1 MNRLI
6 SLALSVFLLLGVG
19 CVCRAAPLPPQE
31 EGSIQSS
38 VLHTQAPPDEAAVPA
53 EESVPAQEPA
63 DGADAPAEEET
74 QPGETEEPYVRV
86 IDPAGPM
93 VALTFDDGPHEI
105 YTDLILDVLEANHA
119 VATFFE
125 VGRSVAKY
133 PQPLVRMDEL
143 GCEIASHSNA
153 HRDLSK
159 LKKRAL
165 LAELDAADQAFISAV
180 GRAPTLV
187 RPPYGAVNSTVKY
200 ASGRTMVTWTVDT
213 EDWRSQDA
221 QTVVDYVQS
230 LPSLDGE
237 IVLMHSTYES
247 TAQAV
252 AVLVPWLQEQGYQLV
267 TVSELMAYYYG
278 QLLEPDQ
285 FYGYT
290 YFATTGRTDTPAVL
304 PQEPEEE
311 PAETPDPA
319 GEPPV
324 PAEEAG
330 ESPDAAGE
338 SPVPA
343 DETPAVPEEPAEAQP
358 WAPYPEEPLTP
369 PDTLPPGW
377 LYA

>member
-6 SLALSVFLLLGVG
+6 SLALSIFLLLAIG
-19 CVCRAAPLPPQE
+19 CVGRAAPLPPQE

-38 VLHTQAPPDEAAVPA
+38 VLHTQAPPGDDSVPGEENIPIEEAPAAEEPA
-53 EESVPAQEPA
+53 EPVE
-63 DGADAPAEEET
+63 
-74 QPGETEEPYVRV
+74 EEPYVRV
-86 IDPAGPM
+86 IDPAAPM
-93 VALTFDDGPHEI
+93 VALTFDDGPHEV
-105 YTDLILDVLEANHA
+105 YTDLILDVLEEHRA

-125 VGRSVAKY
+125 VGRNVAQY

-159 LKKRAL
+159 MKKRTM
-165 LAELDAADQAFISAV
+165 LAELDAADQAFISAI

-230 LPSLDGE
+230 LPNLDGE
-237 IVLMHSTYES
+237 IILMHSTYKS

-252 AVLVPWLQEQGYQLV
+252 AVLGPWLQEQGYQLV

-278 QLLEPDQ
+278 QLLQPDQ

-290 YFATTGRTDTPAVL
+290 YFASNGRTDTPAVL
-304 PQEPEEE
+304 PQEQET
-311 PAETPDPA
+311 PAETPDEA
-319 GEPPV
+319 SD
-324 PAEEAG
+324 PAEGPA
-330 ESPDAAGE
+330 ESPESAAPGE
-338 SPVPA
+338 TP
-343 DETPAVPEEPAEAQP
+343 PAVPEEEHP
-358 WAPYPEEPLTP
+358 WTPYPEEPLVSA
-369 PDTLPPGW
+369 DDLPPGW